1 MPHQSQ
7 LIVQLTILMFACVI
21 QFSYQQVPCSQSPT
35 TKCDCINTNGVLQIS
50 CRDKQLTAIPT
61 FTNTGVT
68 YHEITF
74 GSTHPTGCSYAY
86 CSKMN
91 RISTVPADAFAN
103 LRVKKILL
111 TQNAIS
117 TYDSNA
123 FAGLEGILEHLELE
137 GDGNSALPNTAI
149 NGLTNL
155 HVLYL
160 EHFSQQTMTQSN
172 TLSRLPKLTQLTF
185 KKINNLNNIV
195 YNAFYTGPEQ
205 SKSPKFPLL
214 NTFHLKDVLSL
225 TTLPV
230 ASILELTELSELDIS
245 GTGITHIYPQ
255 SFATLYKLINL
266 YISYNNHLT
275 TIDSGA
281 FDEIY
286 DTLQFLFLGHNKLQS
301 LISLSASSWQ
311 ELTQLNLKYNPIGTI
326 QASDFSTLGQKVRY
340 LNLDSCKLTSIHSSM
355 FNTLRGLHTL
365 VLTNNE
371 IQSVPDSVFQNLQDL
386 TELRLDKQKNAMTL
400 SDNSFSGIETTLNHL
415 IIKENN
421 VDKPTFWRLI
431 DKLPNL
437 LELNAGKLNLQTI
450 PDKAFKNND
459 KITILDLESNGI
471 STLQEGSF
479 YRLRDSLEVL
489 TLSSNSITTISKCVF
504 NGFTQ
509 LHQLHLSENQ
519 LDCDCSLRWLYDWV
533 QQQPD
538 KSLAGGLVGP
548 CTNPPALATQFLYEI
563 SSRNDLPCD
572 PGYVEPTCTDLY
584 ATTTTSTT
592 TTTAAP
598 KNILTIQLGQIT
610 HTSVTVIWT
619 ISNKESALTGLVFE
633 ARGTNQPDKNLHRDT
648 VSETVN
654 NLSPGTSYTFCLK
667 LEINNVIANQYTKCK
682 TTETVPLTIPTI
694 SLSFGQITERSINII
709 WYVSDRTDVSG
720 YVLNINK
727 GNVPFRTDQLV
738 DKGKDQDTI
747 LGLEPN
753 TYYTF
758 CMYFKLNEVAY
769 PQYEDCETEKTSKPV
784 ENTTVVPTTPAPD
797 SNIGIIVGAV
807 VGVVVLI
814 GVIVLIIVILVC
826 VRKPPKKPI
835 PAAAPVSF
843 IPQPTGSLPQQ
854 GGTAKRFSKP
864 KDGKDGAV
872 GVDDIQI
879 QTISNGGFDK
889 DRFSAGN
896 YQLLHEKDFHRPG
909 SSASTSS
916 GGATGHYVNDLS
928 VDRPLPRTPYGV
940 PDSKMGK
947 SRGYVNTGFTGSA
960 DPLPQTANTYS
971 EIDPSKEGARGE
983 RSEKVTII

>member
-1 MPHQSQ
+1 M
-7 LIVQLTILMFACVI
+7 IQLTILMFASFI
-21 QFSYQQVPCSQSPT
+21 KFSHQQCPT
-35 TKCDCINTNGVLQIS
+35 SLCDCINTNGVIKIS

-61 FTNTGVT
+61 FTDTGVT
-68 YHEITF
+68 YDEITF
-74 GSTHPTGCSYAY
+74 GSTHQTGCTYTY
-86 CSKMN
+86 CNQMN
-91 RISTVPADAFAN
+91 RISTLPANAFAN
-103 LRVKKILL
+103 LRVKKIIL
-111 TQNAIS
+111 TKNAIS

-123 FAGLEGILEHLELE
+123 FAGLEGILEDLELE
-137 GDGNSALPNTAI
+137 GNGNNAFPNSAI
-149 NGLTNL
+149 SGLTNL
-155 HVLYL
+155 EVLYL
-160 EHFSQQTMTQSN
+160 EHFSQQTMTSSN
-172 TLSRLPKLTQLTF
+172 TLSTLPKLKQLKF
-185 KKINNLNNIV
+185 MKINNLNNIQ

-214 NTFHLKDVLSL
+214 NTFHLKDIPTL
-225 TTLPV
+225 TNLPV
-230 ASILELTELSELDIS
+230 QAIQELTELTELDIS
-245 GTGITHIYPQ
+245 GTGITHIYAQTFSP
-255 SFATLYKLINL
+255 LYKLMNL
-266 YISYNNHLT
+266 HITYNDYLT

-281 FDEIY
+281 FDELY
-286 DTLQFLFLGHNKLQS
+286 DTLEFLFLGNNGLQS
-301 LISLSASSWQ
+301 LVSLSASNWQ
-311 ELTQLNLKYNPIGTI
+311 KLTQLNLQHNPIGTF
-326 QASDFSTLGQKVRY
+326 QASDFSTLGSKVKY
-340 LNLDSCKLTSIHSSM
+340 LNLDSCKLTSITRSM
-355 FNTLRGLHTL
+355 FNNLRGLHTL
-365 VLTNNE
+365 VLSNNE
-371 IQSVPDSVFQNLQDL
+371 IQNVPASVFQDIIEL
-386 TELRLDKQKNAMTL
+386 TELRLNKQKYAMTL
-400 SDNSFSGIETTLNHL
+400 NDNSFSGIETTLNHL
-415 IIKENN
+415 IINENN
-421 VDKPTFWRLI
+421 IDKPTFWRLI

-489 TLSSNSITTISKCVF
+489 TLTSNSITTISKCVF
-504 NGFTQ
+504 NGFTR
-509 LHQLHLSENQ
+509 LHQLHLSDNQ
-519 LDCDCSLRWLYDWV
+519 LDCDCSLRWLHDWV

-538 KSLAGGLVGP
+538 KTLAGGLVGS
-548 CTNPPALATQFLYEI
+548 CSSPPALANQFLYEI
-563 SSRNDLPCD
+563 SSRNDLLCD
-572 PGYVEPTCTDLY
+572 PDYVEPTCTDLY

-598 KNILTIQLGQIT
+598 KNIVTIHFGQIK
-610 HTSVTVIWT
+610 HTSVTVMWT
-619 ISNKESALTGLVFE
+619 IGNKESALTGLVFE
-633 ARGTNQPDKNLHRDT
+633 AQGTNQPDKNLHKDT

-654 NLSPGTSYTFCLK
+654 YLTPGTSYTFCLK
-667 LEINNVIANQYTKCK
+667 LQINNVVDSQYTKCK

-694 SLSFGQITERSINII
+694 SLSFGQITETSINII
-709 WYVSDRTDVSG
+709 WYVSDRSDVSG

-769 PQYEDCETEKTSKPV
+769 PQYEDCQTEKTNKPV

-835 PAAAPVSF
+835 PTAAPVSF

-864 KDGKDGAV
+864 KDGKEGAV
-872 GVDDIQI
+872 GPDDIQI

-947 SRGYVNTGFTGSA
+947 SRGYVNTGFQGSA